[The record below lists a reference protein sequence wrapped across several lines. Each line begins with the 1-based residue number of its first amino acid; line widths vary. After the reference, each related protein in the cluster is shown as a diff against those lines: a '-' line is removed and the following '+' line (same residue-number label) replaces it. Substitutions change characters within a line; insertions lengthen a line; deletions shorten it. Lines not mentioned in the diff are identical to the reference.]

1 MSDFMGALKKAA
13 KDAGVTAP
21 SLPKDPEP
29 KDQGLEDAADVD
41 CTTPPGWTPT
51 EAFDDLAK
59 EKH

>member
-1 MSDFMGALKKAA
+1 MTSFFTTKP
-13 KDAGVTAP
+13 DAVPAEP
-21 SLPKDPEP
+21 AEP

-41 CTTPPGWTPT
+41 CTTPAGWTPT

>member
-1 MSDFMGALKKAA
+1 MTSFFTTKTESVVAEPD
-13 KDAGVTAP
+13 
-21 SLPKDPEP
+21 EP

-41 CTTPPGWTPT
+41 CTAPAGWTPT